1 MQRCQSEGKGCCDMI
16 KGPTSWMAC
25 GSAWWDGGD
34 GGDEDKSECPAW
46 RLSIYENDVQLCKQA
61 RYHKKERENQGHGS
75 SDIQSFASRCFAG
88 LSFCHDDKLRYKS
101 APCPA
106 FTTWVT
112 VLESLP
118 VLVR

>member
-61 RYHKKERENQGHGS
+61 RYHKKRERIKGMEVLTFKALPRGASLVFPFAMTTKCDTNQPHA
-75 SDIQSFASRCFAG
+75 QH
-88 LSFCHDDKLRYKS
+88 LLRGQPS
-101 APCPA
+101 
-106 FTTWVT
+106 
-112 VLESLP
+112 
-118 VLVR
+118 